1 MVGMVMG
8 TAGAQARSLFSLL
21 IPRTR
26 TTEFFGFFG
35 FIGKAAAVIGPLV
48 YAMTVAVSDDR
59 VAILTIVAV
68 ILAGTALFTRV
79 DIEKGIAEA
88 EAEDARNMNKSRE
101 AE

>member
-1 MVGMVMG
+1 
-8 TAGAQARSLFSLL
+8 
-21 IPRTR
+21 
-26 TTEFFGFFG
+26 
-35 FIGKAAAVIGPLV
+35 
-48 YAMTVAVSDDR
+48 MTVAVSDDR